1 LISQDE
7 SAIRPSHE
15 LPLYSDNL
23 IPLLLGDRADSVDA
37 PAELASFVRFT
48 GLEEASDIQDK
59 WDRVLAMLIQRNKD
73 GTVERLAVISLFGDD
88 WSDAP
93 VTAENADT
101 DIILV

>member
-1 LISQDE
+1 VGS
-7 SAIRPSHE
+7 
-15 LPLYSDNL
+15 
-23 IPLLLGDRADSVDA
+23 RACHA
-37 PAELASFVRFT
+37 HT
-48 GLEEASDIQDK
+48 
-59 WDRVLAMLIQRNKD
+59 RNKD